1 MESKSADKYVDEY
14 VMGRTSEEY
23 QRLRRQAQMW
33 ESMTRRLFQKLGL
46 EEGMSCLDLGCGP
59 GEVMRLM
66 GEFVGPSGRVV
77 GLDVDGKLGREALG
91 VLQATGKSQFEFVED
106 CIETLS
112 SVSGRPFDLTYAR
125 LTLLHVRDGI
135 GMLRNMFELTKPG
148 GWIAVQEFDF
158 RTTDIYP
165 KLPAFAEFENTFFGV
180 YEKSGRETRLG
191 RKLPAY
197 FAEAGIGEP
206 DGTDVEGSLLSLHES
221 GPMLTAVYRSI
232 LPLALKLSITTE
244 ATSQQFFEQMSSLP
258 DPGSHFVLWP
268 LRISVWKRK
277 PE

>member
-1 MESKSADKYVDEY
+1 MKSTPADKYVDEY

-23 QRLRRQAQMW
+23 QRLRRQAQLW
-33 ESMTRRLFQKLGL
+33 EPMTRRLFQRLGL
-46 EEGMSCLDLGCGP
+46 EKEMSCLDVGCGP

-66 GEFVGPSGRVV
+66 GEFVGPSGHVA

-106 CIETLS
+106 NIETLL
-112 SVSGRPFDLTYAR
+112 SVSGQPFDLTYAR

-135 GMLRNMFELTKPG
+135 AMLRKMFELTKPG

-158 RTTDIYP
+158 GTIDIHP
-165 KLPAFAEFENTFFGV
+165 RLPALAEFENTFFGA

-191 RKLPAY
+191 RKLPVY
-197 FAEAGIGEP
+197 FSEAGIGKP
-206 DGTDVEGSLLSLHES
+206 DGIDVEGSLLSLQES
-221 GPMLTAVYRSI
+221 GEIFTSVYRSVF
-232 LPLALKLSITTE
+232 PLALKLGITTE
-244 ATSQQFFEQMSSLP
+244 ANSQQFFEQMSNLP
-258 DPGSHFVLWP
+258 DPGGHFALLP
-268 LRISVWKRK
+268 LRIGVWKRK